1 MPIEEAA
8 LICLIGIFSLVNMLN
23 KVINDISNIVDWI
36 FVYQAYHVTSGG
48 VMNMHV
54 TFIALFIFSIVVAFD
69 VAYASTQRMYLKFET
84 AKGASNREAVNVKP
98 RANAK
103 RAAATSRHSPES
115 HAERR
120 G

>member
-1 MPIEEAA
+1 LQLLFL
-8 LICLIGIFSLVNMLN
+8 LICDENIFYS
-23 KVINDISNIVDWI
+23 KSK
-36 FVYQAYHVTSGG
+36 
-48 VMNMHV
+48 MNMHV

-69 VAYASTQRMYLKFET
+69 VAYASTQQT